1 MACHCEEGSCH
12 CEEER
17 SKKAV
22 IVFASR
28 IALSLALALLGHFL
42 LSEER
47 VGLGWNLF
55 VMLVAYAI
63 IGYDILY
70 KAFRSFFIEH
80 EWFDECAL
88 MVLASAGAF
97 ALRAYGPDHNE
108 FLEAVLVILLY
119 QVGEFFQDL
128 AADASRDAIVAS
140 LDLRKEKAMVERDGR
155 LIETEAEDLRQGD
168 VVRVSAGVKIQ
179 CDGLILEGQGHVD
192 ESSLT
197 GEAYP
202 VFKAKGGTV
211 RSGTLL
217 SEGSLRVQVTADY
230 ENSTSARLIHLIEE
244 GVEEK
249 SKTQRFITKFAK
261 VYTPIVIV
269 LAVLLAVI
277 PPLFM
282 GIGDG
287 AIWSKWIYVALS
299 ALVISCPCAVV
310 ISVPL
315 AYFAGLGLAAKNGIL
330 VKGATYFDASSS
342 LTDIAFDKTGT
353 LTNGNIQIAE
363 VNILGDSNQETLLR
377 CAKAES
383 LSSHPLAKAVH
394 GLYPNATLTKDDTVT
409 EIAGQGIVATIDGH
423 EVIIGS
429 RILLLERGIQA
440 PEDLVALGVYVAE
453 DGVYK
458 GTVSCRDFVKSK
470 SKQTIEELCKK
481 GIKTTILSGDKEA
494 VAASVASDLGCAYA
508 AELLPED
515 KQNKLREMK
524 EASSGTVAYCGDGI
538 NDAPT
543 LALADIGIAMGKGGA
558 DAALEYGDVVI
569 TDDDPSRIIDFLK
582 IAQATKRRAIFDI
595 AFSLTIKTLV
605 LVLAMTAAL
614 TGAFYLPLWV
624 AVVADSGLAV
634 LVVLYSLLLSF
645 KKVR

>member
-1 MACHCEEGSCH
+1 MACYCEEESCH

-17 SKKAV
+17 SKKTV
-22 IVFASR
+22 IVFALR
-28 IALSLALALLGHFL
+28 IALSLTLALLGHFL

-70 KAFRSFFIEH
+70 KAFRNLFIEH

-88 MVLASAGAF
+88 MVVASAGAF

-155 LIETEAEDLRQGD
+155 LIETEAEGLRQGD

-202 VFKAKGGTV
+202 VFKAKGDKV

-217 SEGSLRVQVTADY
+217 SEGSLRIQVTVDY

-330 VKGATYFDASSS
+330 VKGATYFDAASS

-353 LTNGNIQIAE
+353 LTNGNIQIHE
-363 VNILGDSNQETLLR
+363 VNLGDDPNQETLLR

-383 LSSHPLAKAVH
+383 LSSHPLGRAIH
-394 GLYPNATLTKDDTVT
+394 GLYPNAALSENDSVT
-409 EIAGQGIVATIDGH
+409 EIAGHGVTAIIDGH

-453 DGVYK
+453 DGAYK
-458 GTVSCRDFVKSK
+458 GTISCRDFVKSK
-470 SKQTIEELCKK
+470 SKQTIEELRKK
-481 GIKTTILSGDKEA
+481 GIKTTILSGDKQA
-494 VAASVASDLGCAYA
+494 VASAVASDLGCAYA

-524 EASSGTVAYCGDGI
+524 EASHGTVAYCGDGI

-569 TDDDPSRIIDFLK
+569 TDDDPSHIIDFLE

-614 TGAFYLPLWV
+614 TGAFSLPLWV